1 MSVNARGFTLIE
13 LLIVVAVIS
22 IVSSIAVPGL
32 LRARVAGNEASA
44 IGSVR
49 VVVSAQADYF
59 ALNGAYAAS
68 LNALAATCPAVSTP
82 FISADLDA
90 NGVWKNGYIFDVVP
104 GAGAVPAGNDTC
116 GTPASNGF
124 YVTARPVTPKMTGG
138 RAFAADAEF
147 AIWQNE
153 NSTPPPQP
161 FSAGG
166 TISPLGR

>member
-1 MSVNARGFTLIE
+1 MSSDARGFTLIE

-32 LRARVAGNEASA
+32 LRARVASNEASA

-49 VVVSAQADYF
+49 VVISAQADYF
-59 ALNGAYAAS
+59 ALNGGYAQS
-68 LNALAATCPAVSTP
+68 LNALAATCLAVTSP

-90 NGVWKNGYIFDVVP
+90 NGVWKNGYIFDLVP
-104 GAGAVPAGNDTC
+104 GAGAVAGLNDTC
-116 GTPASNGF
+116 GSPTSNGF
-124 YVTARPVTPKMTGG
+124 YVTARPVTPAMTGS
-138 RAFAADAEF
+138 RAFAADAEL
-147 AIWQNE
+147 AIWQND

-161 FSAGG
+161 FTLGG